1 MPSRTTSSPHPRP
14 PFLPSSCHRE
24 ERSDVAT
31 CCSRAITP
39 SPAAPT
45 TPLPSAAGLSTH
57 QSPAK
62 RPSLSQSTSGQS
74 QPHPPPAHRSQMRPP
89 QSLPPP
95 THLPPTLGVQNFY
108 VFAWLFRLLKS
119 KPDLIPI
126 SASSRHRLLLSCP
139 LFCACRVFSHGPSAF
154 FRIPVPQCL
163 RGTFCDVTL
172 YSGIFYL

>member
-1 MPSRTTSSPHPRP
+1 MPSRTAASPHPRS

-74 QPHPPPAHRSQMRPP
+74 QPHPPPAHRSQMRPRNR
-89 QSLPPP
+89 S
-95 THLPPTLGVQNFY
+95 
-108 VFAWLFRLLKS
+108 
-119 KPDLIPI
+119 
-126 SASSRHRLLLSCP
+126 HRQRTCRQP
-139 LFCACRVFSHGPSAF
+139 WACRTSMSSHGCSVSSSPNRTSSQFRHPHVTDSCSPARYSAHVGYSPTG
-154 FRIPVPQCL
+154 RL
-163 RGTFCDVTL
+163 RSFESPCRNV
-172 YSGIFYL
+172 FVVHFAM